1 MAGLNA
7 VIYRIDEREKK
18 KKERKE
24 KEEKSRNARLN
35 EVESSGR
42 IEFCVNGRE

>member
-7 VIYRIDEREKK
+7 VIYRIDERKK

-24 KEEKSRNARLN
+24 KEEKPRNARLN